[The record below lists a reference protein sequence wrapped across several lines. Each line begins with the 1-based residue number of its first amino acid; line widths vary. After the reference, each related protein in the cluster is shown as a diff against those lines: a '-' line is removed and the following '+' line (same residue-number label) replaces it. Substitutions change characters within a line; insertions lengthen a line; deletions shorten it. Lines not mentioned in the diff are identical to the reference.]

1 MAPRERACAVGE
13 LCENSVPGPRGPG
26 TRGNIVIPTTF
37 RPAVGVVLTAVLSS
51 AFLPATSASAA
62 PQPHAADSAT
72 VRTFARMA
80 DDVLS
85 QRTQA
90 LVEDRAGRRTSAS
103 ASAKTRMSPQLRRD
117 EDSALSSLRSRK
129 SRLREL
135 GEAYTDADTR
145 VAVDKAMVTN
155 GRATVQ
161 VTEDTT
167 LTYKKLRGDEPAT
180 TGFRTRYELNLVGK
194 PGGAWELTSI
204 KSQDSGPVAVNE
216 PTAAKAYVV
225 PDDGQTY
232 PDGTP
237 ASTRYPA
244 PANPKSKT
252 GTAYDYAAMAAYA
265 EKYWRNYNP
274 AYRQFN
280 GAGGDCTNFISQA
293 LKAGGWKNVPGSTS
307 DYRNWWYDGALQTD
321 SWVGVNDWAWFT
333 LSNQRAANLANVY
346 QMDVGDIL
354 QMDFDRDGAKDH
366 SMMVTYR
373 SGAGIP
379 YVTYHSTNT
388 YRKSLASL
396 VASYPNAVY
405 FAYRT

>member
-1 MAPRERACAVGE
+1 MI
-13 LCENSVPGPRGPG
+13 S
-26 TRGNIVIPTTF
+26 TTF
-37 RPAVGVVLTAVLSS
+37 RPAVGVALTTVISS
-51 AFLPATSASAA
+51 AFLPVTSASAA
-62 PQPHAADSAT
+62 PRPHAADSAA
-72 VRTFARMA
+72 VSTFARIA

-85 QRTQA
+85 RRTEA
-90 LVEDRAGRRTSAS
+90 LVEEGPKHRTSAP

-117 EDSALSSLRSRK
+117 EDAALSSLRSRK
-129 SRLREL
+129 TRLRDL

-145 VAVDKAMVTN
+145 VTVDTATVTN

-194 PGGAWELTSI
+194 SGGAWELTSI

-216 PTAAKAYVV
+216 PTAAKAYAIE
-225 PDDGQTY
+225 DDGQTY

-237 ASTRYPA
+237 ASTKYPA
-244 PANPKSKT
+244 PAYPKVKT
-252 GTAYDYAAMAAYA
+252 GTGYDYAAMATYA
-265 EKYWRNYNP
+265 EKYWKNYNP
-274 AYRQFN
+274 AYRSFN
-280 GAGGDCTNFISQA
+280 QAGGDCTNFISQS
-293 LKAGGWKNVPGSTS
+293 LKAGGWKNVPGATS
-307 DYRNWWYDGALQTD
+307 DYRNWWYDGSLQTN
-321 SWVGVNDWAWFT
+321 SWVGANDWAWFT
-333 LSNQRAANLANVY
+333 LSNERAANLANVY

-354 QMDFDRDGAKDH
+354 QVDFDRDGSKDH
-366 SMMVTYR
+366 SMIVTYR
-373 SGAGIP
+373 SSAGIP